1 MANMRT
7 SSTIIEAVKEV
18 CFESATHKLAYFYF
32 DFQNTE
38 NQNMDIMIRS
48 LLRQLCAGE
57 MQLPQEAQ
65 IMYDRYKETG
75 LRPTVEE
82 LNLALLSLI
91 DRLGKEVYIIM
102 DALDEFP
109 EKSQDSNRQELLD
122 YIKHMVE
129 HPSQQLHILVTSRNE
144 PDIRATLSDLAGKDI
159 SIQNS
164 KVDADIRLFVRTCLK
179 KDPFHRLPV
188 GVKKSIEARLGEG
201 ACGM

>member
-1 MANMRT
+1 MRT

-18 CFESATHKLAYFYF
+18 CFESETHKLAYFYF

-38 NQNMDIMIRS
+38 KQNMDITIRS

-57 MQLPQEAQ
+57 IHLPQEVQ
-65 IMYDRYKETG
+65 TMYDRYKGTG

-91 DRLGKEVYIIM
+91 DYLGKEIYIIM

-122 YIKHMVE
+122 QIKHMVE

-144 PDIRATLSDLAGKDI
+144 PDIRTTLSDLAGKGI
-159 SIQNS
+159 SIQSS
-164 KVDADIRLFVRTCLK
+164 KVDADIRLFVRTCLE

-188 GVKKSIEARLGEG
+188 SVKKSIEVRLGEG

>member
-1 MANMRT
+1 
-7 SSTIIEAVKEV
+7 VKEV

-38 NQNMDIMIRS
+38 KQNMDITIRS

-57 MQLPQEAQ
+57 MQLPQEVQ
-65 IMYDRYKETG
+65 IMYDRYKG
-75 LRPTVEE
+75 SRLRPTVEE

-91 DRLGKEVYIIM
+91 DYLGKEIYIIM

-122 YIKHMVE
+122 QIKHMVE

-144 PDIRATLSDLAGKDI
+144 PDIRTTLSDLAGKGI
-159 SIQNS
+159 SIQSS
-164 KVDADIRLFVRTCLK
+164 KVDADIRLFVRTCLE

-188 GVKKSIEARLGEG
+188 SVKKSIEARLGEG